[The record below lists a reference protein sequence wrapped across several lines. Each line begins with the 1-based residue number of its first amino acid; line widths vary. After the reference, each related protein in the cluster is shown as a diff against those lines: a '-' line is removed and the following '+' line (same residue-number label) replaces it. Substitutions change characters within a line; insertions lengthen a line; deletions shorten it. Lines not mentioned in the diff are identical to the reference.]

1 MAIRRERLAA
11 RLVAETQQ
19 VNYAGAIIS
28 GLVVAI
34 MFPLLWSQL
43 APSKG
48 YGLSVGATILGG
60 IVGYAVMIGA
70 GSKRGRALQQSSAIL
85 TILGILLAHFLILL
99 RTQQYAEL
107 GLPDFGSAV
116 LAAGY
121 AFPSYLSSLTP
132 WNGLF
137 LVLGVISAYWVPH
150 VRTLRD

>member
-28 GLVVAI
+28 GLAVAI

-43 APSKG
+43 ALSKG

-60 IVGYAVMIGA
+60 IVGYAVTIGA

-99 RTQQYAEL
+99 RTRQYAEL
-107 GLPDFGSAV
+107 GLPDFGSDI

-137 LVLGVISAYWVPH
+137 LVLGVIWAYWVPH